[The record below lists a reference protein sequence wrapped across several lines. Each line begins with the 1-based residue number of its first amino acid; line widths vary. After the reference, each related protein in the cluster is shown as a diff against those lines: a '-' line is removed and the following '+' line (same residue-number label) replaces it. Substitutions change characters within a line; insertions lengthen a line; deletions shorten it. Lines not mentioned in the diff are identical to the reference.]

1 MSTVGSVR
9 VVTQV
14 HMNVSQASRGL
25 WRELYVN
32 CTKYSQGIRGLGS
45 IVRRCER
52 YRSHILVGYPSCML
66 VGELGPVWWRQQQH
80 GLQTRTCELAGWQA
94 GGTLLPHSDVTRP
107 VLQITVE
114 ASRQCRTRQT
124 VDSRMQ
130 AGCRKESAG
139 ECPYRVTRRPP
150 WLTPLQY
157 MKLMIQDPDAISILN
172 DACWSS

>member
-1 MSTVGSVR
+1 MSTAGSVR

-52 YRSHILVGYPSCML
+52 YRSHPSRVSHLACSSGSLARCGGGSM
-66 VGELGPVWWRQQQH
+66 GFK
-80 GLQTRTCELAGWQA
+80 TRTCGLAGWQA
-94 GGTLLPHSDVTRP
+94 GGTLLPYSDVTRP